1 MFTEFVRGKIAN
13 KTKNAAIKVATHYAN
28 VACPFFT
35 YQPKMS
41 VEVKKLRKAFS
52 GYWNP
57 DDAQY

>member
-13 KTKNAAIKVATHYAN
+13 KTKKAAIKVATHYAN

-41 VEVKKLRKAFS
+41 VEVKKLRKF
-52 GYWNP
+52 
-57 DDAQY
+57 

>member
-1 MFTEFVRGKIAN
+1 MFTALFRGTIAT

-41 VEVKKLRKAFS
+41 AEVKKLRKF
-52 GYWNP
+52 
-57 DDAQY
+57 